1 MPVSALKTTL
11 GAPAF
16 GMGIAALLRAHP
28 EKTREIND
36 VVKEA
41 SANIDKRLNN
51 YMSTTGIDD
60 AVPGSRKAFNDFQK
74 SVTGEEYERAKSQL
88 GALLEGTPKPGGRRK
103 KTQRR
108 KRGRKT
114 RKTRHSRV

>member
-1 MPVSALKTTL
+1 MSVSALKTDR

-16 GMGIAALLRAHP
+16 GMGIATLLRAHP
-28 EKTREIND
+28 EKAGEIKA
-36 VVKEA
+36 VLA
-41 SANIDKRLNN
+41 SASATIDKRINN

-114 RKTRHSRV
+114 RHSRV